1 MEEPSLEMK
10 YSSIIEYINL
20 GDNPTDIANF
30 MQLTS
35 FQTQVSDLFEEFLM
49 AQETH
54 SNYKKTSEAQ
64 IGSIKSE
71 LEVLK

>member
-1 MEEPSLEMK
+1 MEEPSLEVK

-20 GDNPTDIANF
+20 GDNPNDIANF

-35 FQTQVSDLFEEFLM
+35 FQTQISDLFEEFLM

-54 SNYKKTSEAQ
+54 LTYKKTSEAQ
-64 IGSIKSE
+64 IGSLKSE